1 MAFTFSSKT
10 RKCATIFALSVLTV
24 GLHSGT
30 ARAQSDA
37 GVVRVIRNPLVDE
50 FDVAVPRN
58 ATDTELWST
67 NQDPHFQLFDRE
79 DDPITMGEWL
89 QVSGTGEIAKAPEG
103 TALSLELSGLVPNG
117 LYTLWGFFF
126 DDPPYN
132 KSEIVNFG
140 ANVAEG
146 AVGAADGSENEFRT
160 NADGTAV
167 FDAIIAPGPL
177 SINGEAPDY
186 VLDGHSTYLIGGVY
200 HNDDVSYGGVPGPN
214 SLGHFSVEFAVPEPS
229 SIALGVLA
237 LIGMAGLS
245 LRSRTVGKH

>member
-1 MAFTFSSKT
+1 M
-10 RKCATIFALSVLTV
+10 
-24 GLHSGT
+24 
-30 ARAQSDA
+30 
-37 GVVRVIRNPLVDE
+37 
-50 FDVAVPRN
+50 
-58 ATDTELWST
+58 
-67 NQDPHFQLFDRE
+67 
-79 DDPITMGEWL
+79 
-89 QVSGTGEIAKAPEG
+89 
-103 TALSLELSGLVPNG
+103 
-117 LYTLWGFFF
+117 
-126 DDPPYN
+126 
-132 KSEIVNFG
+132 NFG